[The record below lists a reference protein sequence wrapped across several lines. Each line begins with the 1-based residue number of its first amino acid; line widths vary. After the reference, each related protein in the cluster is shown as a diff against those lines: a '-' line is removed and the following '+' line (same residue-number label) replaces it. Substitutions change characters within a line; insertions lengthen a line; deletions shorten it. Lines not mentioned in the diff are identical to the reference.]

1 MQDGSTWQIRIYM
14 TYPLD
19 AGWIYMTDF
28 FIIGGAHIPMPE
40 SLVFAMFKYATFQ
53 HSSRRST
60 SVPKFIIS
68 RCNSPSSLN
77 GSINRLFEQQFYQWK
92 KFHFSHLLLGLNW
105 RRDEGESMDIDLMFS
120 FVSIT
125 SWIWDASLISSCSYS
140 SILIVK
146 WVWNN
151 L

>member
-1 MQDGSTWQIRIYM
+1 M

-28 FIIGGAHIPMPE
+28 FIIGGAMMPE

-77 GSINRLFEQQFYQWK
+77 GSINRLFEQEFYQRK
-92 KFHFSHLLLGLNW
+92 KFHFSHLLLGLN
-105 RRDEGESMDIDLMFS
+105 
-120 FVSIT
+120 
-125 SWIWDASLISSCSYS
+125 
-140 SILIVK
+140 
-146 WVWNN
+146 
-151 L
+151 